1 MYTDLMRDS
10 VKSPPITNRDELID
24 GIQILFGAEA
34 LTSRGQKAAAHL
46 LIELVEFR
54 GEKGL
59 KILRAL
65 ARGKIGA
72 DDAHERIYAPPY

>member
-1 MYTDLMRDS
+1 MS
-10 VKSPPITNRDELID
+10 NSGKSPQKTNMGELID

-46 LIELVEFR
+46 LTELAELR

-59 KILRAL
+59 NILGAL
-65 ARGKIGA
+65 TNGKIGA

>member
-1 MYTDLMRDS
+1 MRNS
-10 VKSPPITNRDELID
+10 GKSPQVTNMGELID

-46 LIELVEFR
+46 LTELIELR

-59 KILRAL
+59 NILRTL
-65 ARGKIGA
+65 AKGKIDA
-72 DDAHERIYAPPY
+72 DDAHEMIYAPPY